1 MMKQQSQSCGK
12 TALIGGGR
20 MGQALV
26 DGLIQAGQLAPSQLH
41 VVEPSAAAKSW
52 WAEHQPQCRIDE
64 QIIQAVSAAET
75 VILAVKP
82 DTVALVAAQA
92 FGHWGGRLVLSVAAG
107 ISLAKLTDWLGTD
120 RVIRAMPNTPC
131 LVGAG
136 ASAYCCGGGV
146 LDADQRRADEMLS
159 AVGWVCEVAEK
170 QMDAVTGL
178 SGSGP
183 AYVCVIIEA
192 LADGGVLAGL
202 PRDVAMKLAT
212 QTVLGTA
219 QMVAQTGKHPA
230 ELKDAVASPG
240 GTTIAGLRAL
250 EQNGVRSG
258 MIDAVFAAAV
268 RSSELG

>member
-1 MMKQQSQSCGK
+1 MNQQSPDCGK

-20 MGQALV
+20 MGQALIK
-26 DGLIQAGQLAPSQLH
+26 GLIAAGRVAAAELHVIEPSDTVRAWWQLH
-41 VVEPSAAAKSW
+41 RPD
-52 WAEHQPQCRIDE
+52 CRVDSE
-64 QIIQAVSAAET
+64 IIQAITKAET

-82 DTVALVAAQA
+82 DMVAVVAAQA
-92 FGHWGGRLVLSVAAG
+92 AGHWGGRLVLSVAAG
-107 ISLAKLTDWLGTD
+107 VTLAKLTDWLATN
-120 RVIRAMPNTPC
+120 RVIRVMPNTPC

-136 ASAYCCGGGV
+136 ASAYCCGVGIG
-146 LDADQRRADEMLS
+146 DTDKQRAHEMLS
-159 AVGWVCEVAEK
+159 AVGWAVEVAEK

-219 QMVAQTGKHPA
+219 QMVAQSGQHPA

-250 EQNGVRSG
+250 EQNGLRAALMG
-258 MIDAVFAAAV
+258 AVSAAAI